1 MSGVSALRASV
12 GVSGRAWE
20 ETIEDLDDLPFA
32 DVALGLVLGVD
43 ELSVDVH
50 IEDSP
55 AAGDQAHVFDHV
67 LIVAE
72 KLLGYAHG
80 VGRVVS
86 RNAVGDL
93 DAVAGHGRLLGWMR
107 REYVKY

>member
-1 MSGVSALRASV
+1 MSEVSSMRASV
-12 GVSGRAWE
+12 GVSGCVWE
-20 ETIEDLDDLPFA
+20 ETIEDLDDLPLA
-32 DVALGLVLGVD
+32 DVALRLVFGVD
-43 ELSVDVH
+43 QLSVDAH
-50 IEDSP
+50 IEDAT
-55 AAGDQAHVFDHV
+55 AASDQAHVFDHV

-93 DAVAGHGRLLGWMR
+93 DAVTGHGRLLGWMR